1 VTGEYD
7 EQVDR
12 HRVVI
17 REGDVPEVRTV
28 PLLAYEAGVAAR

>member
-12 HRVVI
+12 HRVAT

-28 PLLAYEAGVAAR
+28 PLLAYGVDVAAR